1 MVWAGVGGLG
11 RASGLDSGG
20 LGWASGPD
28 RDGLGWASGL
38 DRGGLGWASEG
49 SFPAFLTNNWGEE
62 LILLYLISFL
72 QHNARGIMSMANS
85 GANTNG
91 SQFFMTYAKQPHLNG
106 LYTVFGK
113 AIHGFEVLDH
123 MEKVQLV
130 SSIRPY
136 HCIRTR
142 QLLPR
147 LKRTRIIKT

>member
-11 RASGLDSGG
+11 WDSGLDIGG

-38 DRGGLGWASEG
+38 DRG
-49 SFPAFLTNNWGEE
+49 EE
-62 LILLYLISFL
+62 LILLYPISFL
-72 QHNARGIMSMANS
+72 QHNARGIMPMANN

-91 SQFFMTYAKQPHLNG
+91 SQFFMTFAKQPHLNE

-113 AIHGFEVLDH
+113 LIHRFEVLNY
-123 MEKVQLV
+123 MEKVIMVFCLCLQLV